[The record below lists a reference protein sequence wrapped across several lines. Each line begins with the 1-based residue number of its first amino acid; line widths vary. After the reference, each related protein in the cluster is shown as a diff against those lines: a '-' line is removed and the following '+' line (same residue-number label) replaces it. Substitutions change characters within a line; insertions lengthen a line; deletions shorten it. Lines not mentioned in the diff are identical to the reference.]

1 MTRSRSKKVSRVSKD
16 FIVNDTSNPCR
27 QRQGFLIRG
36 TYKDI
41 HSIKVFVEHLNKIN
55 NLHHIGAN
63 KTPWGVSNFKN
74 LGLSGHR
81 PPFSFVKKTSIFGKV
96 NKLFIENHKFRLIF
110 QKIQILR

>member
-1 MTRSRSKKVSRVSKD
+1 M
-16 FIVNDTSNPCR
+16 NDTSNPCR

-41 HSIKVFVEHLNKIN
+41 NSIKVFVEHLNKIN
-55 NLHHIGAN
+55 NLHHIGADY
-63 KTPWGVSNFKN
+63 TPWGVSNFKN

-81 PPFSFVKKTSIFGKV
+81 PLFSFVKKTSIFGKV